1 MNGPLNFSAEA
12 LAQEASTLA
21 QKLSAGLHT
30 LPDVEDVHYGGAAVD
45 WTRAVHLTRRLRTS
59 VGELVERLSRLS
71 PTRHL
76 DLPEYARKVDFYVQM
91 ALDLPAGD
99 TKVADTQQLPPVL
112 SLQYHFNGTAG
123 AGSVSPFLGVGVN
136 YTTFFNTDTTGMLA
150 GTDLDLGDSWGA
162 AFHAGVDYKAS
173 EKDIVRVD
181 VRYIDIETEAELD
194 GQKLDDV
201 AINPWVFGM
210 SYVRM
215 F

>member
-1 MNGPLNFSAEA
+1 MTRYMISGSLAALLATLAVPA
-12 LAQEASTLA
+12 LAQ
-21 QKLSAGLHT
+21 SAGDWSLGAGLAYILPQDDNGTIQGTTTDIVVGDATGLT
-30 LPDVEDVHYGGAAVD
+30 LTGEYFFYENVGVELLLAWPFTHDI
-45 WTRAVHLTRRLRTS
+45 S
-59 VGELVERLSRLS
+59 
-71 PTRHL
+71 
-76 DLPEYARKVDFYVQM
+76 
-91 ALDLPAGD
+91 LDLPAGD

-201 AINPWVFGM
+201 AINPLVFGM

>member
-1 MNGPLNFSAEA
+1 MTRYMISGSLAALLATLAVPA
-12 LAQEASTLA
+12 LAQ
-21 QKLSAGLHT
+21 SAGDWSLGAGLAYILPQDDNGTIQGTTTDIVVGDATGLT
-30 LPDVEDVHYGGAAVD
+30 LTGEYFFYQNVGVELLLAWPFTHDI
-45 WTRAVHLTRRLRTS
+45 S
-59 VGELVERLSRLS
+59 
-71 PTRHL
+71 
-76 DLPEYARKVDFYVQM
+76 
-91 ALDLPAGD
+91 LDLPAGD

-136 YTTFFNTDTTGMLA
+136 YTTFFNADTTGMLS

-162 AFHAGVDYKAS
+162 AFHAGVDHKAS

-194 GQKLDDV
+194 GQRLDDV

>member
-1 MNGPLNFSAEA
+1 MTRYMISGSLAALLATLAVPA
-12 LAQEASTLA
+12 LAQ
-21 QKLSAGLHT
+21 SAGDWSLGAGLAYILPQDDNGTIQGTTTDIVVGDATGLT
-30 LPDVEDVHYGGAAVD
+30 LTGEYFFYENVGVELLLAWPFTHDI
-45 WTRAVHLTRRLRTS
+45 S
-59 VGELVERLSRLS
+59 
-71 PTRHL
+71 
-76 DLPEYARKVDFYVQM
+76 
-91 ALDLPAGD
+91 LDLPAGD

-201 AINPWVFGM
+201 AVNPWVFGM

>member
-1 MNGPLNFSAEA
+1 MTRYMISGSLAALLATLAVPA
-12 LAQEASTLA
+12 LAQ
-21 QKLSAGLHT
+21 SAGDWSLGAGLAYILPQDDNGTIQGTTTDIVVGDATGLT
-30 LPDVEDVHYGGAAVD
+30 LTGEYFFYQNVGVELLLAWPFTHDI
-45 WTRAVHLTRRLRTS
+45 S
-59 VGELVERLSRLS
+59 
-71 PTRHL
+71 
-76 DLPEYARKVDFYVQM
+76 
-91 ALDLPAGD
+91 LDLPAGD

>member
-1 MNGPLNFSAEA
+1 MTRYMISGSLAALLATLAVPA
-12 LAQEASTLA
+12 LAQ
-21 QKLSAGLHT
+21 SAGDWSLGAGLAYILPQDDTGTIQGTTTDIVVGDATGLT
-30 LPDVEDVHYGGAAVD
+30 LTGEYFFYENVGVELLLAWPFTHDI
-45 WTRAVHLTRRLRTS
+45 S
-59 VGELVERLSRLS
+59 
-71 PTRHL
+71 
-76 DLPEYARKVDFYVQM
+76 
-91 ALDLPAGD
+91 LDLPAGD

-136 YTTFFNTDTTGMLA
+136 YTTFVNTDTTGMLA

>member
-1 MNGPLNFSAEA
+1 MTRYMISGSLAALLATLAVPA
-12 LAQEASTLA
+12 LAQ
-21 QKLSAGLHT
+21 SAGDWSLGAGLAYILPQDDNGTIQGTTTDIVVGDATGLT
-30 LPDVEDVHYGGAAVD
+30 LTGEYFVYENVGVELLLAWPFTHDI
-45 WTRAVHLTRRLRTS
+45 S
-59 VGELVERLSRLS
+59 
-71 PTRHL
+71 
-76 DLPEYARKVDFYVQM
+76 
-91 ALDLPAGD
+91 LDLPAGD

>member
-1 MNGPLNFSAEA
+1 MMRYMISGSLAALLATVAAPV
-12 LAQEASTLA
+12 LAQ
-21 QKLSAGLHT
+21 SAG
-30 LPDVEDVHYGGAAVD
+30 D
-45 WTRAVHLTRRLRTS
+45 WS
-59 VGELVERLSRLS
+59 VGAGLAYILPQDDNGTIEGTTTDIVVGDATGLTLTGEYFFYENVGVELLLAWPFTHDIS
-71 PTRHL
+71 
-76 DLPEYARKVDFYVQM
+76 
-91 ALDLPAGD
+91 LDLPAGD

-123 AGSVSPFLGVGVN
+123 AGSVSPFVGVGVN
-136 YTTFFNTDTTGMLA
+136 YTTFFNTDTTGMLS

>member
-1 MNGPLNFSAEA
+1 MTRYLISGSLAALLATLAVPA
-12 LAQEASTLA
+12 LAQ
-21 QKLSAGLHT
+21 SAGDWSIGAGLAYILPQDDNGTIQGTTTDIVVGDATGLT
-30 LPDVEDVHYGGAAVD
+30 LTGEYFVYENVGVELLLAWPFTHDI
-45 WTRAVHLTRRLRTS
+45 S
-59 VGELVERLSRLS
+59 
-71 PTRHL
+71 
-76 DLPEYARKVDFYVQM
+76 
-91 ALDLPAGD
+91 LDLPAGD

>member
-1 MNGPLNFSAEA
+1 MTRYMISGSLAALLATLAVPA
-12 LAQEASTLA
+12 LAQ
-21 QKLSAGLHT
+21 SAGDWSLGAGLAYILPQDDNGTIQGTTTDIVVGDATGLT
-30 LPDVEDVHYGGAAVD
+30 LTGEYFVYENIGVELLLAWPFTHDI
-45 WTRAVHLTRRLRTS
+45 S
-59 VGELVERLSRLS
+59 
-71 PTRHL
+71 
-76 DLPEYARKVDFYVQM
+76 
-91 ALDLPAGD
+91 LDLPAGD

>member
-1 MNGPLNFSAEA
+1 MTRYMISGSLAALLATLAVPA
-12 LAQEASTLA
+12 LAQ
-21 QKLSAGLHT
+21 SAGDWSLGAGLAYILPQDDNGTIQGTTTDIVVGDATGLT
-30 LPDVEDVHYGGAAVD
+30 LTGEYFFYENVGVELLLAWPFTHDI
-45 WTRAVHLTRRLRTS
+45 S
-59 VGELVERLSRLS
+59 
-71 PTRHL
+71 
-76 DLPEYARKVDFYVQM
+76 
-91 ALDLPAGD
+91 LDLPAGD

>member
-1 MNGPLNFSAEA
+1 MTRYMISGSLAALLATLAVPA
-12 LAQEASTLA
+12 LAQ
-21 QKLSAGLHT
+21 SAGDWSLGAGLAYILPQDENGTIQGTTTDIVVGDATGLT
-30 LPDVEDVHYGGAAVD
+30 LTGEYFFYQNVGVELLLAWPFTHDI
-45 WTRAVHLTRRLRTS
+45 S
-59 VGELVERLSRLS
+59 
-71 PTRHL
+71 
-76 DLPEYARKVDFYVQM
+76 
-91 ALDLPAGD
+91 LDLPAGD

>member
-1 MNGPLNFSAEA
+1 MTRYMISGSLAALLATLAVPA
-12 LAQEASTLA
+12 LAQ
-21 QKLSAGLHT
+21 SAGDWSLGAGLAYILPQDDNGTIQGTTTDIVVGDATGLT
-30 LPDVEDVHYGGAAVD
+30 LTGEYFFYENVGVELLLAWPFTHDI
-45 WTRAVHLTRRLRTS
+45 S
-59 VGELVERLSRLS
+59 
-71 PTRHL
+71 
-76 DLPEYARKVDFYVQM
+76 
-91 ALDLPAGD
+91 LDLPAGD

-201 AINPWVFGM
+201 AVNPWVFGM
-210 SYVRM
+210 SYVRL